1 MSGKSVT
8 FPDICVKDAN
18 GTSTTLKFGIMEE
31 AIIFAVIFYF
41 VYRIFENLIHRK
53 ERIIIAQKIEALDPQ
68 KNGMIDL
75 NKWFGAAGVNRYAPL
90 RWGLLLVG
98 AALGLVVAFFVKQGY
113 FADMK
118 WYNDEVQIMFFGF
131 TFLFAGIGLLIS
143 FILERKFSAEDAKN
157 SSR

>member
-1 MSGKSVT
+1 M
-8 FPDICVKDAN
+8 CVKDAN
-18 GTSTTLKFGIMEE
+18 GTSTTLKFEIMNEVL
-31 AIIFAVIFYF
+31 ILAVIFYF

-53 ERIIIAQKIEALDPQ
+53 ERIIIAQKIETLDPQ

-75 NKWFGAAGVNRYAPL
+75 NKWFGAAGQNRYAPL

-98 AALGLVVAFFVKQGY
+98 AALGLVLAFFIKQGQ
-113 FADMK
+113 FVDMS
-118 WYNDEVQIMFFGF
+118 WFNDEVQILYFGL

-157 SSR
+157 SSK